1 MTDSS
6 LEILSDD
13 TLIGMLPKPP
23 VGDLKNLNDNQLLR
37 LVELQEKEEIDHTTG
52 APGNVRLQVGAAQLP
67 EDKLKTLQSYFP
79 DAIPVEVFDP
89 EHGASKYGRGN
100 FIFTNPQTGKLTLF
114 DEDIRFFGVPL
125 PLSDRD
131 WETTL

>member
-52 APGNVRLQVGAAQLP
+52 AP
-67 EDKLKTLQSYFP
+67 
-79 DAIPVEVFDP
+79 
-89 EHGASKYGRGN
+89 
-100 FIFTNPQTGKLTLF
+100 
-114 DEDIRFFGVPL
+114 
-125 PLSDRD
+125 
-131 WETTL
+131 